1 MSQTSR
7 QNMLKLLV
15 ETNLTLMRD
24 FMYKIMMIEDDEKI
38 RMIVADTLRK
48 WQYDVVAVTQFDQVL
63 TEFERNS
70 PHLVLLDINLPV
82 FDGYYWCQQIRSVS
96 KVPIIFLSSRNQN
109 MDIIMA
115 INMGGDDFIQK
126 PFDLDI
132 LLAKISALIR
142 RKYMYQESSQ
152 PSFIHR
158 GLKLHVT
165 NSTIECNGQTAEL
178 SRNEFILLQLM
189 MRNIGKIVSREDMMQ
204 ALWNE
209 DQFVDD
215 NTLTVNV
222 NRMRRKVT
230 ALGLEDFIVTR
241 KGMGYIIE

>member
-1 MSQTSR
+1 
-7 QNMLKLLV
+7 
-15 ETNLTLMRD
+15 
-24 FMYKIMMIEDDEKI
+24 MYRIMMIEDDEKI
-38 RMIVADTLRK
+38 RRIVADTLKK
-48 WQYDVVAVTQFDQVL
+48 WQYDVVEVTQFDEVL
-63 TEFERNS
+63 TEFEQKS
-70 PHLVLLDINLPV
+70 PHLILLDINLPV

-142 RKYMYQESSQ
+142 RKYTYQEEENLR
-152 PSFIHR
+152 FIHR
-158 GLKLHVT
+158 GLKLNVT
-165 NSTIECNGQTAEL
+165 NSTIEFNGQSNEL

-189 MRNIGKIVSREDMMQ
+189 MRNIGKIVSRDDLMQ

-209 DQFVDD
+209 EQFIDD

-222 NRMRRKVT
+222 NRMRRKI
-230 ALGLEDFIVTR
+230 AAIGLEDFIITR
-241 KGMGYIIE
+241 KGLGYLIE

>member
-1 MSQTSR
+1 
-7 QNMLKLLV
+7 
-15 ETNLTLMRD
+15 
-24 FMYKIMMIEDDEKI
+24 MYRIMMIEDDEKI
-38 RMIVADTLRK
+38 RRIVADTLKK
-48 WQYDVVAVTQFDQVL
+48 WQYDVVEVNQFDQVL
-63 TEFERNS
+63 TEFEQTN

-132 LLAKISALIR
+132 LVAKISALIR
-142 RKYMYQESSQ
+142 RRYTYQEDENII
-152 PSFIHR
+152 FNHR
-158 GLKLHVT
+158 GLKLNVT
-165 NSTIECNGQTAEL
+165 NSTIGFNGQSTEL

-189 MRNIGKIVSREDMMQ
+189 MRNVGKILSREDLMQ

-209 DQFVDD
+209 EQFVDD

-222 NRMRRKVT
+222 NRMRRKI
-230 ALGLEDFIVTR
+230 ASLGLEDFIVTR
-241 KGMGYIIE
+241 KGMGYVIE

>member
-1 MSQTSR
+1 
-7 QNMLKLLV
+7 
-15 ETNLTLMRD
+15 
-24 FMYKIMMIEDDEKI
+24 MYRIMMIEDDEKI
-38 RMIVADTLRK
+38 RRIVADTLEK
-48 WQYDVVAVTQFDQVL
+48 WQYDVVEVTQFDQVL
-63 TEFERNS
+63 TEFEQTS
-70 PHLVLLDINLPV
+70 PHLILLDINLPV

-142 RKYMYQESSQ
+142 RKYTYQEEENIRL
-152 PSFIHR
+152 IHR
-158 GLKLHVT
+158 GLKLNVT
-165 NSTIECNGQTAEL
+165 NSTIELDGKSNEL

-189 MRNIGKIVSREDMMQ
+189 MRNIGKIVSRDDLMQ

-209 DQFVDD
+209 EQFVDD

-222 NRMRRKVT
+222 NRMRRKIG

-241 KGMGYIIE
+241 KGLGYIIE

>member
-1 MSQTSR
+1 
-7 QNMLKLLV
+7 
-15 ETNLTLMRD
+15 
-24 FMYKIMMIEDDEKI
+24 MYRIMMIEDDEKI
-38 RMIVADTLRK
+38 RQIVADTLKK
-48 WQYDVVAVTQFDQVL
+48 WQYDVVEVTQFDQVIS
-63 TEFERNS
+63 EFEKTD

-132 LLAKISALIR
+132 LVAKISALIR
-142 RKYMYQESSQ
+142 RKYTYQEDEGSR
-152 PSFIHR
+152 FIHR
-158 GLKLHVT
+158 DLQLNVT
-165 NSTIECNGQTAEL
+165 NSTIEYKGQCTEL
-178 SRNEFILLQLM
+178 TRNEFILLQLM
-189 MRNIGKIVSREDMMQ
+189 MRNIEKIVSREDLMQ

-209 DQFVDD
+209 DQFVDE

-222 NRMRRKVT
+222 NRMRRKIA
-230 ALGLEDFIVTR
+230 ALGLADFIVTR
-241 KGMGYIIE
+241 KGMGYMIE

>member
-1 MSQTSR
+1 
-7 QNMLKLLV
+7 
-15 ETNLTLMRD
+15 
-24 FMYKIMMIEDDEKI
+24 MYRIMMIEDDEKI
-38 RMIVADTLRK
+38 RTIVADTLKK
-48 WQYDVVAVTQFDQVL
+48 WQYDVVEVTEFDQVI
-63 TEFERNS
+63 TEFKQS
-70 PHLVLLDINLPV
+70 DPHLVLLDINLPV

-132 LLAKISALIR
+132 LVAKISALIR
-142 RKYMYQESSQ
+142 RKYTYQEDENSKL
-152 PSFIHR
+152 IHQ
-158 GLKLHVT
+158 GLKLNVT
-165 NSTIECNGQTAEL
+165 NSTIEYNDKSTEL

-189 MRNIGKIVSREDMMQ
+189 MRNIGKILSREDLMQ

-209 DQFVDD
+209 EQFVDD

-222 NRMRRKVT
+222 NRIRRKIA
-230 ALGLEDFIVTR
+230 ALGLENYIVTR
-241 KGMGYIIE
+241 KGMGYMIE

>member
-1 MSQTSR
+1 
-7 QNMLKLLV
+7 
-15 ETNLTLMRD
+15 
-24 FMYKIMMIEDDEKI
+24 MIEDDEKI
-38 RMIVADTLRK
+38 RRIVADTLKK
-48 WQYDVVAVTQFDQVL
+48 WQYDVVEVTQFDQVL
-63 TEFERNS
+63 TEFEQTS
-70 PHLVLLDINLPV
+70 PHLILLDINLPV

-142 RKYMYQESSQ
+142 RKYTYQEEENIRL
-152 PSFIHR
+152 IHR
-158 GLKLHVT
+158 GLKLNVT
-165 NSTIECNGQTAEL
+165 NSTIELDGKSNEL

-189 MRNIGKIVSREDMMQ
+189 MRNIGKIVSRDDLMQ

-209 DQFVDD
+209 EQFVDD

-222 NRMRRKVT
+222 NRMRRKIG

-241 KGMGYIIE
+241 KGLGYIIE

>member
-1 MSQTSR
+1 MYR
-7 QNMLKLLV
+7 IML
-15 ETNLTLMRD
+15 
-24 FMYKIMMIEDDEKI
+24 IEDDEKI
-38 RMIVADTLRK
+38 RRIVADTLKK
-48 WQYDVVAVTQFDQVL
+48 WQYDVVEVTRFDQVL
-63 TEFERNS
+63 TEFEQS
-70 PHLVLLDINLPV
+70 DPHLVLLDINLPV

-132 LLAKISALIR
+132 LVAKINALIR
-142 RKYMYQESSQ
+142 RKYTYQEEENIR
-152 PSFIHR
+152 FVHH
-158 GLKLHVT
+158 GLKLNVT
-165 NSTIECNGQTAEL
+165 NSTIEYKGQSTDL

-189 MRNIGKIVSREDMMQ
+189 MRNIGKIVSREDLMQ
-204 ALWNE
+204 ALWNDE
-209 DQFVDD
+209 QFIDD

-222 NRMRRKVT
+222 NRIRRKIA

-241 KGMGYIIE
+241 KGMGYMIE